1 MRSLVVL
8 IVMASSG
15 AALAQSGEEDAAK
28 AEKIFEEAQKLK
40 QDGKTADACKKYEES
55 LRYNHAAVGTLLN
68 VALCAEE
75 GGKVATALK
84 YFTQARDLARENNLA
99 EHRKAA
105 EEHVAKLQPIVPHLG
120 ISFAEIAKDM
130 KVVIDEDAVPIEKAG
145 DIGLDPG
152 SHHITV
158 SAPGRVAY
166 EATVTVEPNKPAQ
179 ITVPSLGY
187 PVWSRSTSVPT
198 ATSK

>member
-1 MRSLVVL
+1 MRSLVL
-8 IVMASSG
+8 LTIVMATHG
-15 AALAQSGEEDAAK
+15 VALAQSGEEDPDK

-55 LRYNHAAVGTLLN
+55 LKYNHAAVGTLLN

-75 GGKVATALK
+75 GGRFASALK

-105 EEHVAKLQPIVPHLG
+105 EERLAKLQSMVPHLG

-130 KVVIDEDAVPIEKAG
+130 KVVIDEDAIPVEKAG
-145 DIGLDPG
+145 DIG
-152 SHHITV
+152 
-158 SAPGRVAY
+158 
-166 EATVTVEPNKPAQ
+166 
-179 ITVPSLGY
+179 
-187 PVWSRSTSVPT
+187 
-198 ATSK
+198 